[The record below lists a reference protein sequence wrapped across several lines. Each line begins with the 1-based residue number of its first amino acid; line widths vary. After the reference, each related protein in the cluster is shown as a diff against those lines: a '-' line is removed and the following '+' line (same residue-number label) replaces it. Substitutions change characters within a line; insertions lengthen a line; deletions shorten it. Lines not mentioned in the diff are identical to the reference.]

1 MTMLKTTSPLASNT
15 TKENK
20 MQAYINLAIMFSPVI
35 IMGIAILVVD
45 GLN

>member
-1 MTMLKTTSPLASNT
+1 MVI
-15 TKENK
+15 E
-20 MQAYINLAIMFSPVI
+20 QAYINLVIVFIPII